1 MDATREPTA
10 AGTAGHGCTL
20 PAAAQGGPVS
30 HALSRVARL
39 HRTAAAGLLRELG
52 LYPGQ
57 ELVMMS
63 LGESGP
69 ARQSDLIR
77 MLGLD
82 PSTVTKM
89 LQRLEQAGHVRRL
102 PDPVD
107 RRAVLVEATESGAR
121 LLAEVGRV
129 WSVLEEESLA
139 GLAPAEREQLLTLLG
154 RVEAS
159 LCERDAP
166 RA

>member
-1 MDATREPTA
+1 MDATEEPSAA
-10 AGTAGHGCTL
+10 AGHRCAL

-63 LGESGP
+63 LWESGP

-77 MLGLD
+77 LLGLD

-102 PDPVD
+102 PDPAD
-107 RRAVLVEATESGAR
+107 RRAVLVEATDSGAR
-121 LLAEVGRV
+121 LLDEVARL
-129 WSVLEEESLA
+129 WSTLEDESLA
-139 GLAPAEREQLLTLLG
+139 GLGPAEREQLLTLLG
-154 RVEAS
+154 RVEAN
-159 LCERDAP
+159 LCGRTA
-166 RA
+166 RTA